1 MRTLGSFNRLV
12 NLQNHSDDHNPPAMP
27 RVAGPQFRRIA
38 EDVNNPSNAG
48 KFASGQG
55 KPGGARISRFAG
67 SALGI
72 DLSENQKMPNQ
83 EVTSSSGTPSR
94 TDVISTGMAELR
106 ALNS

>member
-12 NLQNHSDDHNPPAMP
+12 NLQNHSDDHNAPAMP

-48 KFASGQG
+48 KFVSGRR
-55 KPGGARISRFAG
+55 KPGGERVSRFAG
-67 SALGI
+67 SALGV
-72 DLSENQKMPNQ
+72 DPSENQQLPNQ
-83 EVTSSSGTPSR
+83 DVTFSSGTPSS
-94 TDVISTGMAELR
+94 TASSATGMAELR